1 MMYIVQDMPKK
12 ILIADDDMDGQQ
24 LLLDLLEINFRDV
37 RVERALSP
45 QSFWEKIAAN
55 ESDESWYMILVSME
69 YIKEDPTFIDRLK
82 DTSLDALGKT
92 IIMGLQ
98 DELETLNEDIKN
110 LPYLS
115 KPFSLDEFEAIV
127 KDV

>member
-1 MMYIVQDMPKK
+1 MYIVQDMPKK

>member
-1 MMYIVQDMPKK
+1 MPKK